1 MKKLPLSIGILS
13 WKGYNS
19 LRNSLLSYKENGLNN
34 LTDQKY
40 ICLPEYTQKGIELSK
55 EFGYRPILFKKN
67 IGILNGFKELA
78 KKMPEGPLLL
88 LENDLPLIEDKKE
101 TFNQLSQSIKLLY
114 KNKVS
119 QIRLRSI
126 KEPGEPFHG
135 IEKYNRYWEE
145 NFFSKFRRTF
155 RPLKAK
161 KLIGTSVYVEDKPHL
176 KHPKYVFHLS
186 KGFYSLST
194 KVINWS
200 NLAILVDRNFFLNVI
215 IKEAENTERKNNV
228 NGFKNIEI
236 ELNKTWWRKQNW
248 KIIISP
254 GLFTHVRLSDR
265 GY

>member
-13 WKGYNS
+13 WRGYES
-19 LRNSLLSYKENGLNN
+19 LNNSLLSYKKNGLNS
-34 LTDQKY
+34 LTDHKY
-40 ICLPEYTQKGIELSK
+40 ICLPGYTQKGIDLSEK
-55 EFGYRPILFKKN
+55 FGYRPILFKQN

-78 KKMPEGPLLL
+78 KKMPQGPLLL
-88 LENDLPLIEDKKE
+88 LENDLPLIESKKE
-101 TFNQLSQSIKLLY
+101 TFDQLSQSIKLLY
-114 KNKVS
+114 KDKVS

-135 IEKYNRYWEE
+135 IDKYNRYWKA
-145 NFFSKFRRTF
+145 NIFSKIRRVF
-155 RPLKAK
+155 RPLKAR

-176 KHPKYVFHLS
+176 KHPKHIFHLS
-186 KGFYSLST
+186 NGFYSLST

-200 NLAILVDRNFFLNVI
+200 NLAILVDKKFFLDVI
-215 IKEAENTERKNNV
+215 IKEAENTERNNKV

-236 ELNKTWWRKQNW
+236 ELNKPWWREQTW

-254 GLFTHVRLSDR
+254 GLFTHIRLSDR